1 MMSRRD
7 LAGAIVGIGMQ
18 TRSVHVCEWHESPF
32 YVTVAATYEEPDY
45 YLPSSMVRIE
55 TCDCGLMRLPGD
67 LGKRRGKNLAA
78 DAAPAKEG
86 E

>member
-7 LAGAIVGIGMQ
+7 LAAAVVGVGLPA
-18 TRSVHVCEWHESPF
+18 RAVHVCKWHQSPF
-32 YVTVAATYEEPDY
+32 YVTVASTYEEPDY
-45 YLPSSMVRIE
+45 YPPSSMVRIE

-67 LGKRRGKNLAA
+67 LGKRRRKNLAA